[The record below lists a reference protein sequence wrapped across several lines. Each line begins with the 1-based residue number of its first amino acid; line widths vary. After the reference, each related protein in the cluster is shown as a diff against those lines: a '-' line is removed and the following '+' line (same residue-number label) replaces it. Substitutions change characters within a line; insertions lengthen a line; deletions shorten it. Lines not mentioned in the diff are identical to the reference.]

1 MSESYQAKLNELL
14 TEFTYYLIEHPEFS
28 ENIPDSAQV
37 VLLDRHDPK
46 YSQQAIEH
54 AQRARENDDV
64 PDRPVAYIEI
74 DEITPVRSRLEGL
87 RVLESPPEYTI
98 R

>member
-1 MSESYQAKLNELL
+1 MSESYQAKLNDLL

-37 VLLDRHDPK
+37 VLLDRHDPE
-46 YSQQAIEH
+46 YCQQAIEH
-54 AQRARENDDV
+54 AQRARQTDDM
-64 PDRPVAYIEI
+64 PDRPVAYVEI
-74 DEITPVRSRLEGL
+74 GEIAPVRSRLEEL
-87 RVLESPPEYTI
+87 RVLESPPEYTV